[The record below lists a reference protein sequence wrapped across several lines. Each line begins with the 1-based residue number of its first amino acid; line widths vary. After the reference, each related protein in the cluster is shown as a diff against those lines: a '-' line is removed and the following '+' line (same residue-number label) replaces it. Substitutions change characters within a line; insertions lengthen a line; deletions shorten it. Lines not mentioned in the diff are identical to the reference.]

1 MTKLA
6 VPFRYDV
13 MGSILRPE
21 YLKQARD
28 DFRAGIIAREELTAL
43 EDKAIR
49 ELITQLVEHGYKV
62 ITDGEFRR
70 GWYHS
75 DFLGGLNGVNLTTY
89 TMNLFGSETLV
100 GSTTI
105 VDRISWN
112 ENHPFIAHFKFA
124 KSVADELGVT
134 TKLDIPG
141 PNMVFLDTIT
151 TDQENCYG
159 KDITA
164 LAKDFVEVYKGAMKS
179 FYDAGCRYLQLD
191 DPVWVALC
199 DEGFKARIT
208 DAGFDVEEVRQVF
221 YDTAKAILEAK
232 PADLA
237 VTLHICQGNLR
248 SKKFYDATYDEI
260 AETIFSL
267 PFDGFFMEFDDEKY
281 CNFELLSR
289 LQKNQRVA
297 LGVVSTRSS
306 ELENKDEL
314 VARVKRAAEYC
325 STDQLCVSTQC
336 GFASTAE
343 GNLITEEAQW
353 QKLDLVRDVALEALG
368 TE

>member
-1 MTKLA
+1 MRSN
-6 VPFRYDV
+6 PPPYQYDV

-21 YLKQARD
+21 YLKQARA
-28 DFRAGIIAREELTAL
+28 DFQSGKITREELTAL

-49 ELITQLVEHGYKV
+49 ELIEKLVAHGYHV
-62 ITDGEFRR
+62 ITDGEYRR

-75 DFLGGLNGVNLTTY
+75 DFLASLNGVKFTTY
-89 TMNLFGSETLV
+89 TMNLFGSDTLV

-105 VDRISWN
+105 VDRITWN
-112 ENHPFIAHFKFA
+112 ENHPFIDHFKFA
-124 KSVADELGVT
+124 KSVADQYGVA

-151 TDQENCYG
+151 TDQENQYG
-159 KDITA
+159 KDIQA
-164 LAKDFVEVYKGAMKS
+164 LSADFIQVYQAAIRS

-199 DEGFKARIT
+199 DNGFKAKIRG
-208 DAGFDVEEVRQVF
+208 AGFDVDEVRQVF
-221 YDTAKAILEAK
+221 YQTAKAILAAK
-232 PADLA
+232 PEDMAI
-237 VTLHICQGNLR
+237 TLHMCQGNLR

-260 AETIFSL
+260 ADTIFSL
-267 PFDGFFMEFDDEKY
+267 PFDGFFIEFDDEKY
-281 CNFELLSR
+281 CDFKLLKKLR
-289 LQKNQRVA
+289 GQRVA

-306 ELENKDEL
+306 ELEDKDVL
-314 VARVKRAAEYC
+314 VARVRRAAEYC
-325 STDQLCVSTQC
+325 PAEQLCVSTQC

-353 QKLDLVRDVALEALG
+353 KKLDLVRDVAREALG
-368 TE
+368 AD

>member
-1 MTKLA
+1 MCKLSA
-6 VPFRYDV
+6 PYRYDV
-13 MGSILRPE
+13 MGSFLRPE
-21 YLKQARD
+21 YLKQGREA
-28 DFRAGIIAREELTAL
+28 FQNGKISKEELTAL

-49 ELITQLVEHGYKV
+49 ELIGKLVEHGYPV
-62 ITDGEFRR
+62 VTDGEFRR

-75 DFLGGLNGVNLTTY
+75 DFLASLNGVKFTTY

-105 VDRISWN
+105 ADRITWN

-124 KSVADELGVT
+124 KAVADEYGVA

-151 TDQENCYG
+151 TDQENYYG
-159 KDITA
+159 KDIQTMA
-164 LAKDFVEVYKGAMKS
+164 ADFVKVYQAAIAS
-179 FYDAGCRYLQLD
+179 FYQAGCRYLQMD

-199 DEGFKARIT
+199 DPGFKSKIT
-208 DAGFDVEEVRQVF
+208 KAGFDLDEVRAVF
-221 YDTAKAILEAK
+221 YQTAKEILSGKPEDMAI
-232 PADLA
+232 
-237 VTLHICQGNLR
+237 TLHMCQGNLR

-260 AETIFSL
+260 ADTIFSL

-281 CNFELLSR
+281 CNFSLLKK
-289 LQKNQRVA
+289 LHGQRVA
-297 LGVVSTRSS
+297 LGVVSTQSS
-306 ELENKDEL
+306 DIEDRDTL
-314 VARVKRAAEYC
+314 VARVKRAAQYC
-325 STDQLCVSTQC
+325 DPAQLCVSTQC

-353 QKLDLVRDVALEALG
+353 KKLDLVRDVAREALG
-368 TE
+368 AD